1 MDTNK
6 GGGGTQKDHVMG
18 TWGGGGLV
26 WVQICP
32 RGLFTAPNKIVVSF
46 QIDTLQGGRVGGWVG
61 GWVTGLLDQ
70 ADDIANSA
78 PS

>member
-26 WVQICP
+26 LVQICP
-32 RGLFTAPNKIVVSF
+32 RGLFTAPYESF
-46 QIDTLQGGRVGGWVG
+46 
-61 GWVTGLLDQ
+61 DQ
-70 ADDIANSA
+70 SEAINTKTKK
-78 PS
+78 

>member
-18 TWGGGGLV
+18 TWGSGGLV

-32 RGLFTAPNKIVVSF
+32 RGLFTAP
-46 QIDTLQGGRVGGWVG
+46 D
-61 GWVTGLLDQ
+61 GLFLSAAMQ
-70 ADDIANSA
+70 CMTTSICTIAIENILGYYYNEKLL
-78 PS
+78 